1 MSDSS
6 LPVVV
11 RRSDGARFRIV
22 VQARSINGPVSLV
35 ACDGPPFERVETTND
50 VLARDFDDERKSPPH
65 RWVQDIDAGCAR
77 CEGCGLYIV
86 AALSLAKGVDATVLV
101 GGQYINGGLHI
112 THPEHRK
119 PYDPVRHGRCEK
131 VTP

>member
-11 RRSDGARFRIV
+11 RRTDGKLFRIV
-22 VQARSINGPVSLV
+22 CQARSPDGPVSLV
-35 ACDGPPFERVETTND
+35 ACDGPPFERVEING
-50 VLARDFDDERKSPPH
+50 RDFMHEFSDPRRETPH

-77 CEGCGLYIV
+77 CEGCGIYIV
-86 AALSLAKGVDATVLV
+86 AALSLTKGVNATVLV
-101 GGQYINGGLHI
+101 GGQYINGGLHL
-112 THPEHRK
+112 TQPEHRK